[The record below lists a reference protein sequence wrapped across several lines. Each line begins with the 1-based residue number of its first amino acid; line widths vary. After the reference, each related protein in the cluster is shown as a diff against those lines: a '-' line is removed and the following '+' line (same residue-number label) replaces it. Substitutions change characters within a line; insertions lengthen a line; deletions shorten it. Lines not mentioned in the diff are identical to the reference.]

1 MKRIILLSS
10 LAILSLYASDTKDN
24 KKTIQMLE
32 QSPYKEDANLKNY
45 NNTLKVKDGV
55 IIIDHS
61 NTSDDNNNSKT
72 INTKKNIQKDNNNTQ
87 KNQPNLSND
96 NTLKTKTPNSN
107 TPSLK
112 NTSKE
117 ESIHKVSFSFHITN
131 KNINFKDLGLD
142 EQVLQEALNDYKK
155 ESISVQDLQDIANII
170 SYYVQ
175 VSGYPAATAY
185 IPQQELK
192 DQIQINITL
201 GVLGKYVVQNN
212 SSVRD
217 YAIESKLP
225 NHKGE
230 IITTKLVEDAVYKVN
245 EMYGIQTLASLKAGD
260 NPGET
265 DVVIETTP
273 SDSFVSV
280 LFYGDNYGIKESGR
294 YRGGASMSFNNI
306 AHQGDSLNAYLQR
319 SDEAQTNYGIS
330 YTTFLGNLKITP
342 SYSKGNYALGGA
354 YKNANFIGTS
364 ENLGIDLKYPLW
376 ITTYNSFYLTSSY
389 YHKKLSDSKFDILTF
404 DKSSDTISFG
414 IEGVYNGISNDSF
427 SYSANVSYGN
437 VKDEGMTI
445 VGIGTSKVGGVEFG
459 KFAKLNINLNN
470 AYFFNDTFTH
480 LFSLNYQQVINGAT
494 LDSSETISLGGPY
507 GVRAYNNG
515 DGEGDNAVVASFG
528 LRMATPLKD
537 FYITPFYDIGYSWY
551 ENDSKLYRASE
562 TNYMDAYGLQLLYNK
577 TGNFYVKLD
586 LARALKKYKLD
597 DDYSS
602 KAYVSFG
609 KYF

>member
-1 MKRIILLSS
+1 
-10 LAILSLYASDTKDN
+10 
-24 KKTIQMLE
+24 MLE
-32 QSPYKEDANLKNY
+32 QSPYKEDANSKNY
-45 NNTLKVKDGV
+45 NNTLKAKDGV

-61 NTSDDNNNSKT
+61 NTSDDNNSKT
-72 INTKKNIQKDNNNTQ
+72 INTKKNTQ

-294 YRGGASMSFNNI
+294 YRDGASMSFNNI

-319 SDEAQTNYGIS
+319 SDEAQTNYSIS

-342 SYSKGNYALGGA
+342 SYSKRNYALGGA

-389 YHKKLSDSKFDILTF
+389 YHKKLSNSRLNIMTI
-404 DKSSDTISFG
+404 DKSSDTISFS

-437 VKDEGMTI
+437 VKDGGTTILGMS
-445 VGIGTSKVGGVEFG
+445 SKTDGDGFG
-459 KFAKLNINLNN
+459 KFAKLNVNLNN

-480 LFSLNYQQVINGAT
+480 LFSLNYQQVVNGAT
-494 LDSSETISLGGPY
+494 LDSSETISLGDPY

-537 FYITPFYDIGYSWY
+537 FYITPFYNIGYSWY

-609 KYF
+609 K

>member
-1 MKRIILLSS
+1 
-10 LAILSLYASDTKDN
+10 
-24 KKTIQMLE
+24 MLE
-32 QSPYKEDANLKNY
+32 QSPYKEDANSKNY

-61 NTSDDNNNSKT
+61 NTSDDNNSKT
-72 INTKKNIQKDNNNTQ
+72 INTKKNTQ

-96 NTLKTKTPNSN
+96 NTLKTRTPNSN

-260 NPGET
+260 NPGKT

-294 YRGGASMSFNNI
+294 YRDGASMSFNNI

-319 SDEAQTNYGIS
+319 SDEAQTNYSIS

-342 SYSKGNYALGGA
+342 SYSKRNYALGGA

-389 YHKKLSDSKFDILTF
+389 YHKKLSNSRLNIMTI
-404 DKSSDTISFG
+404 DKSSDTISFS

-437 VKDEGMTI
+437 VKDGGTTILGMS
-445 VGIGTSKVGGVEFG
+445 SKTDGDGFG
-459 KFAKLNINLNN
+459 KFAKLNVNLNN

-480 LFSLNYQQVINGAT
+480 LFSLNYQQVVNGAT
-494 LDSSETISLGGPY
+494 LDSSETISLGDPY

>member
-1 MKRIILLSS
+1 
-10 LAILSLYASDTKDN
+10 
-24 KKTIQMLE
+24 MLE
-32 QSPYKEDANLKNY
+32 QSPYKEDANSKNY

-61 NTSDDNNNSKT
+61 NISDDNNSKT
-72 INTKKNIQKDNNNTQ
+72 INTKKNTQ

-117 ESIHKVSFSFHITN
+117 ESIYKVSFSFHITN

-260 NPGET
+260 NPGKT

-294 YRGGASMSFNNI
+294 YRDGASMSFNNI

-319 SDEAQTNYGIS
+319 SDEAQTNYSIS

-342 SYSKGNYALGGA
+342 SYSKRNYALGGA

-389 YHKKLSDSKFDILTF
+389 YHKKLSNSRLNIMTI
-404 DKSSDTISFG
+404 DKSSDTISFS

-437 VKDEGMTI
+437 VKDGGTTILGMS
-445 VGIGTSKVGGVEFG
+445 SKTDGDGFG
-459 KFAKLNINLNN
+459 KFAKLNVNLNN

-480 LFSLNYQQVINGAT
+480 LFSLNYQQVVNGAT
-494 LDSSETISLGGPY
+494 LDSSETISLGDPY

>member
-1 MKRIILLSS
+1 
-10 LAILSLYASDTKDN
+10 
-24 KKTIQMLE
+24 MLE
-32 QSPYKEDANLKNY
+32 QSPYKEDANSKNY

-61 NTSDDNNNSKT
+61 NTSDDNNSKT
-72 INTKKNIQKDNNNTQ
+72 INTKKNTQ

-294 YRGGASMSFNNI
+294 YRDGASMSFNNI

-319 SDEAQTNYGIS
+319 SDEAQTNYSIS

-342 SYSKGNYALGGA
+342 SYSKRNYALGGA

-389 YHKKLSDSKFDILTF
+389 YHKKLSNSRLNIMTI
-404 DKSSDTISFG
+404 DKSSDTISFS

-437 VKDEGMTI
+437 VKDGGTTILGMS
-445 VGIGTSKVGGVEFG
+445 SKTDGDGFG
-459 KFAKLNINLNN
+459 KFAKLNVNLNN

-480 LFSLNYQQVINGAT
+480 LFSLNYQQVVNGAT
-494 LDSSETISLGGPY
+494 LDSSETISLGDPY
-507 GVRAYNNG
+507 GVRTYNNG

-537 FYITPFYDIGYSWY
+537 FYITPFYNIGYSWY

>member
-1 MKRIILLSS
+1 
-10 LAILSLYASDTKDN
+10 
-24 KKTIQMLE
+24 MLE
-32 QSPYKEDANLKNY
+32 QSPYKEDANSKNY

-61 NTSDDNNNSKT
+61 NTSDDNNSKT
-72 INTKKNIQKDNNNTQ
+72 INTKKNTQ

-294 YRGGASMSFNNI
+294 YRDGASMSFNNI

-319 SDEAQTNYGIS
+319 SDEAQTNYSIS

-342 SYSKGNYALGGA
+342 SYSKRNYALGGA
-354 YKNANFIGTS
+354 YKNANFIGSS

-389 YHKKLSDSKFDILTF
+389 YHKKLSNSRLNIMTI
-404 DKSSDTISFG
+404 DKSSDTISFS

-437 VKDEGMTI
+437 VKDGGTTILGMS
-445 VGIGTSKVGGVEFG
+445 SKTDGDGFG
-459 KFAKLNINLNN
+459 KFAKLNVNLNN

-480 LFSLNYQQVINGAT
+480 LFSLNYQQVVNGAT
-494 LDSSETISLGGPY
+494 LDSSETISLGDPY

-515 DGEGDNAVVASFG
+515 EGEGDNAVVASFG

-537 FYITPFYDIGYSWY
+537 FYITPFYNIGYSWY

>member
-1 MKRIILLSS
+1 
-10 LAILSLYASDTKDN
+10 
-24 KKTIQMLE
+24 MLE
-32 QSPYKEDANLKNY
+32 QSPYKEDANSKNY

-61 NTSDDNNNSKT
+61 NTSDDNNSKT
-72 INTKKNIQKDNNNTQ
+72 INTKKNTQ

-294 YRGGASMSFNNI
+294 YRDGASMSFNNI

-319 SDEAQTNYGIS
+319 SDEAQTNYSIS

-342 SYSKGNYALGGA
+342 SYSKRNYALGGA

-389 YHKKLSDSKFDILTF
+389 YHKKLSNSRLNIMTI
-404 DKSSDTISFG
+404 DKSSDTISFS

-437 VKDEGMTI
+437 VKDGGTTILGMS
-445 VGIGTSKVGGVEFG
+445 SKTDGDGFG
-459 KFAKLNINLNN
+459 KFAKLNVNLNN

-480 LFSLNYQQVINGAT
+480 LFSLNYQQVVNGAT
-494 LDSSETISLGGPY
+494 LDSSETISLGDPY

-577 TGNFYVKLD
+577 TGNF
-586 LARALKKYKLD
+586 
-597 DDYSS
+597 
-602 KAYVSFG
+602 
-609 KYF
+609 

>member
-1 MKRIILLSS
+1 MII
-10 LAILSLYASDTKDN
+10 
-24 KKTIQMLE
+24 IQKPST
-32 QSPYKEDANLKNY
+32 QRK
-45 NNTLKVKDGV
+45 TLKK
-55 IIIDHS
+55 II
-61 NTSDDNNNSKT
+61 TT
-72 INTKKNIQKDNNNTQ
+72 LKKI
-87 KNQPNLSND
+87 NLSND

-230 IITTKLVEDAVYKVN
+230 IIATKLVEDAVYKVN

-342 SYSKGNYALGGA
+342 SYSKRNYALGGA

-389 YHKKLSDSKFDILTF
+389 YHKKLSNSRLNIMTI

-437 VKDEGMTI
+437 VKDRGTTILGMS
-445 VGIGTSKVGGVEFG
+445 SKTDGDGFG
-459 KFAKLNINLNN
+459 KFAKLNVNLNN
-470 AYFFNDTFTH
+470 AYFFNYTFTH
-480 LFSLNYQQVINGAT
+480 LFSLNYQQVVNGAT
-494 LDSSETISLGGPY
+494 LDSSETISLGDPY

-515 DGEGDNAVVASFG
+515 DGKGDNAVVASFG

>member
-1 MKRIILLSS
+1 
-10 LAILSLYASDTKDN
+10 
-24 KKTIQMLE
+24 MLE
-32 QSPYKEDANLKNY
+32 QSPYKEDANSKNY
-45 NNTLKVKDGV
+45 NNKDGV

-61 NTSDDNNNSKT
+61 NTSDDNNSKT
-72 INTKKNIQKDNNNTQ
+72 INTKKNTQ

-319 SDEAQTNYGIS
+319 SDEAQTNYSIS

-342 SYSKGNYALGGA
+342 SYSKRNYALGGA

-389 YHKKLSDSKFDILTF
+389 YHKKLSNSRLNIMTI
-404 DKSSDTISFG
+404 DKSSDTISFS

-437 VKDEGMTI
+437 VKDGGTTILGMS
-445 VGIGTSKVGGVEFG
+445 SKTDGDGFG
-459 KFAKLNINLNN
+459 KFAKLNVNLNN

-480 LFSLNYQQVINGAT
+480 LFSLNYQQVVNGAT
-494 LDSSETISLGGPY
+494 LDSSETISLGDPY

>member
-1 MKRIILLSS
+1 M
-10 LAILSLYASDTKDN
+10 
-24 KKTIQMLE
+24 
-32 QSPYKEDANLKNY
+32 
-45 NNTLKVKDGV
+45 

-61 NTSDDNNNSKT
+61 NTSDDNNSKT
-72 INTKKNIQKDNNNTQ
+72 INTKKNTQ

-294 YRGGASMSFNNI
+294 YRDGASMSFNNI

-319 SDEAQTNYGIS
+319 SDEAQTNYSIS

-342 SYSKGNYALGGA
+342 SYSKRNYALGGA

-389 YHKKLSDSKFDILTF
+389 YHKKLSNSRLNIMTI
-404 DKSSDTISFG
+404 DKSSDTISFS

-437 VKDEGMTI
+437 VKDGGTTILGMS
-445 VGIGTSKVGGVEFG
+445 SKTDGDGFG
-459 KFAKLNINLNN
+459 KFAKLNVNLNN

-480 LFSLNYQQVINGAT
+480 LFSLNYQQVVNGAT
-494 LDSSETISLGGPY
+494 LDSSETISLGDPY

-537 FYITPFYDIGYSWY
+537 FYITPFYNIGYSWY

>member
-1 MKRIILLSS
+1 
-10 LAILSLYASDTKDN
+10 
-24 KKTIQMLE
+24 MLE
-32 QSPYKEDANLKNY
+32 QSPYKEDANSKNY

-61 NTSDDNNNSKT
+61 NTSDDNNSKT
-72 INTKKNIQKDNNNTQ
+72 INTKKNTQ

-294 YRGGASMSFNNI
+294 YRDGASMSFNNI

-319 SDEAQTNYGIS
+319 SDEAQTNYSIS

-342 SYSKGNYALGGA
+342 SYSKRNYALGGA

-389 YHKKLSDSKFDILTF
+389 YHKKLSNSRLNIMTI
-404 DKSSDTISFG
+404 DKSSDTISFS

-437 VKDEGMTI
+437 VKDGGTTILGMS
-445 VGIGTSKVGGVEFG
+445 SKTDGDGFG
-459 KFAKLNINLNN
+459 KFAKLNVNLNN

-480 LFSLNYQQVINGAT
+480 LFSLNYQQVVNGAT
-494 LDSSETISLGGPY
+494 LDSSETISLGDPY

-515 DGEGDNAVVASFG
+515 EGEGDNAVVASFG

-537 FYITPFYDIGYSWY
+537 FYITPFYNIGYSWY

-602 KAYVSFG
+602 
-609 KYF
+609 

>member
-1 MKRIILLSS
+1 
-10 LAILSLYASDTKDN
+10 
-24 KKTIQMLE
+24 MLE
-32 QSPYKEDANLKNY
+32 QSPYKEDANSKNY

-61 NTSDDNNNSKT
+61 NTSDDNNSKT
-72 INTKKNIQKDNNNTQ
+72 INTKKNTQ

-185 IPQQELK
+185 IPQQEPK

-294 YRGGASMSFNNI
+294 YRDGASMSFNNI

-319 SDEAQTNYGIS
+319 SDEAQTNYSIS

-342 SYSKGNYALGGA
+342 SYSKRNYALGGA

-389 YHKKLSDSKFDILTF
+389 YHKKLSNSRLNIMTI
-404 DKSSDTISFG
+404 DKSSDTISFS

-427 SYSANVSYGN
+427 SYSANASYGN
-437 VKDEGMTI
+437 VKDGGTTILGMS
-445 VGIGTSKVGGVEFG
+445 SKTDGDGFG
-459 KFAKLNINLNN
+459 KFAKLNVNLNN

-480 LFSLNYQQVINGAT
+480 LFSLNYQQVVNGAT
-494 LDSSETISLGGPY
+494 LDSSETISLGDPY

-515 DGEGDNAVVASFG
+515 EGEGDNAVVASFG

-537 FYITPFYDIGYSWY
+537 FYITPFYNIGYSWY

>member
-1 MKRIILLSS
+1 MII
-10 LAILSLYASDTKDN
+10 
-24 KKTIQMLE
+24 IQKPST
-32 QSPYKEDANLKNY
+32 QRK
-45 NNTLKVKDGV
+45 TLK
-55 IIIDHS
+55 
-61 NTSDDNNNSKT
+61 
-72 INTKKNIQKDNNNTQ
+72 KDNNNTQ
-87 KNQPNLSND
+87 KNQPSLSND

-342 SYSKGNYALGGA
+342 SYSKGNYALGGIWREFD
-354 YKNANFIGTS
+354 FIGTS

-376 ITTYNSFYLTSSY
+376 IATYNSFYLTSSY

-437 VKDEGMTI
+437 VKDGGTTILGMS
-445 VGIGTSKVGGVEFG
+445 SKTDGDGFG
-459 KFAKLNINLNN
+459 KFAKLNVNLNN

-494 LDSSETISLGGPY
+494 I
-507 GVRAYNNG
+507 R
-515 DGEGDNAVVASFG
+515 
-528 LRMATPLKD
+528 
-537 FYITPFYDIGYSWY
+537 
-551 ENDSKLYRASE
+551 
-562 TNYMDAYGLQLLYNK
+562 
-577 TGNFYVKLD
+577 
-586 LARALKKYKLD
+586 
-597 DDYSS
+597 
-602 KAYVSFG
+602 
-609 KYF
+609 

>member
-1 MKRIILLSS
+1 
-10 LAILSLYASDTKDN
+10 
-24 KKTIQMLE
+24 MLE
-32 QSPYKEDANLKNY
+32 QSPYKEDANSKNY

-61 NTSDDNNNSKT
+61 NTSDDNNSKT
-72 INTKKNIQKDNNNTQ
+72 INTKKNTQ

-260 NPGET
+260 NPGKT

-294 YRGGASMSFNNI
+294 YRDGASMSFNNI

-319 SDEAQTNYGIS
+319 SDEVQTNYSIS

-342 SYSKGNYALGGA
+342 SYSKRNYALGGA

-389 YHKKLSDSKFDILTF
+389 YHKKLSNSRLNIMTI
-404 DKSSDTISFG
+404 DKSSDTISFS

-437 VKDEGMTI
+437 VKDGGTTILGMS
-445 VGIGTSKVGGVEFG
+445 SKTDGDGFG
-459 KFAKLNINLNN
+459 KFAKLNVNLNN

-480 LFSLNYQQVINGAT
+480 LFSLNYQQVVNGAT
-494 LDSSETISLGGPY
+494 LDSSETISLGDPY

>member
-1 MKRIILLSS
+1 
-10 LAILSLYASDTKDN
+10 
-24 KKTIQMLE
+24 MLE
-32 QSPYKEDANLKNY
+32 QSPYKEDANSKNY

-61 NTSDDNNNSKT
+61 NTSDDNNSKT
-72 INTKKNIQKDNNNTQ
+72 INTKKNTQ

-319 SDEAQTNYGIS
+319 SDEAQTNYSIS

-342 SYSKGNYALGGA
+342 SYSKRNYALGGA

-389 YHKKLSDSKFDILTF
+389 YHKKLSNSRLNIMTI
-404 DKSSDTISFG
+404 DKSSDTISFS

-437 VKDEGMTI
+437 VKDGGTTILGMS
-445 VGIGTSKVGGVEFG
+445 SKTDGDGFG
-459 KFAKLNINLNN
+459 KFAKLNVNLNN

-480 LFSLNYQQVINGAT
+480 LFSLNYQQVVNGAT
-494 LDSSETISLGGPY
+494 LDSSETISLGDPY

-577 TGNFYVKLD
+577 TGNFM
-586 LARALKKYKLD
+586 
-597 DDYSS
+597 SS
-602 KAYVSFG
+602 LI
-609 KYF
+609 

>member
-1 MKRIILLSS
+1 
-10 LAILSLYASDTKDN
+10 
-24 KKTIQMLE
+24 MLE
-32 QSPYKEDANLKNY
+32 QSPYKEDANSKNY

-61 NTSDDNNNSKT
+61 NTSDDNNSKT
-72 INTKKNIQKDNNNTQ
+72 INTKKNTQ

-142 EQVLQEALNDYKK
+142 EQVLQEALNNYKK

-294 YRGGASMSFNNI
+294 YRDGASMSFNNI

-319 SDEAQTNYGIS
+319 SDEAQTNYSIS

-342 SYSKGNYALGGA
+342 SYSKRNYALGGA

-389 YHKKLSDSKFDILTF
+389 YHKKLSNSRLNIMTI
-404 DKSSDTISFG
+404 DKSSDTISFS

-437 VKDEGMTI
+437 VKDGGTTILGMS
-445 VGIGTSKVGGVEFG
+445 SKTDGDGFG
-459 KFAKLNINLNN
+459 KFAKLNVNLNN

-480 LFSLNYQQVINGAT
+480 LFSLNYQQVVNGAT
-494 LDSSETISLGGPY
+494 LDSSETISLGDPY

-537 FYITPFYDIGYSWY
+537 FYITPFYNIGYSWY

>member
-1 MKRIILLSS
+1 
-10 LAILSLYASDTKDN
+10 
-24 KKTIQMLE
+24 MLE
-32 QSPYKEDANLKNY
+32 QSPYKEDANSKNY

-61 NTSDDNNNSKT
+61 NTSDNNNSKT
-72 INTKKNIQKDNNNTQ
+72 TNTKKNTQ

-294 YRGGASMSFNNI
+294 YRDGASMSFNNI

-319 SDEAQTNYGIS
+319 SDEAQTNYSIS

-342 SYSKGNYALGGA
+342 SYSKRNYALGGA

-389 YHKKLSDSKFDILTF
+389 YHKKLSNSRLNIMTI
-404 DKSSDTISFG
+404 DKSSDTISFS

-437 VKDEGMTI
+437 VKDGGTTILGMS
-445 VGIGTSKVGGVEFG
+445 SKTDGDGFG
-459 KFAKLNINLNN
+459 KFAKLNVNLNN

-480 LFSLNYQQVINGAT
+480 LFSLNYQQVVNGAT
-494 LDSSETISLGGPY
+494 LDSSETISLGDPY

>member
-1 MKRIILLSS
+1 
-10 LAILSLYASDTKDN
+10 
-24 KKTIQMLE
+24 MLE

-61 NTSDDNNNSKT
+61 NTSDNNNNNSKT
-72 INTKKNIQKDNNNTQ
+72 TNTKKNTQKDNNNIQ

-260 NPGET
+260 NLGDT

-342 SYSKGNYALGGA
+342 SYSKRNYALGGA

-389 YHKKLSDSKFDILTF
+389 YHKKLSNSRLNIMTI

-437 VKDEGMTI
+437 VKDRGTTILGMS
-445 VGIGTSKVGGVEFG
+445 SKTDGDGFG
-459 KFAKLNINLNN
+459 KFAKLNVNLNN
-470 AYFFNDTFTH
+470 AYFLNDTFTH
-480 LFSLNYQQVINGAT
+480 LFSLNYQQVVNGAT
-494 LDSSETISLGGPY
+494 LDSSETISLGDPY

-515 DGEGDNAVVASFG
+515 DGKGDNAVVASFG

-537 FYITPFYDIGYSWY
+537 FYITPFYDISYSWY
-551 ENDSKLYRASE
+551 ENDFKLYRASE

-602 KAYVSFG
+602 KAYVIFR

>member
-1 MKRIILLSS
+1 MII
-10 LAILSLYASDTKDN
+10 
-24 KKTIQMLE
+24 IQKPST
-32 QSPYKEDANLKNY
+32 QRK
-45 NNTLKVKDGV
+45 TLKK
-55 IIIDHS
+55 II
-61 NTSDDNNNSKT
+61 TT
-72 INTKKNIQKDNNNTQ
+72 LKKI
-87 KNQPNLSND
+87 NLSND

-155 ESISVQDLQDIANII
+155 ESISIQDLQDIANII

-342 SYSKGNYALGGA
+342 SYSKRNYALGGA

-389 YHKKLSDSKFDILTF
+389 YHKKLSNSRLNIMTI

-437 VKDEGMTI
+437 VKDRGTTILGMS
-445 VGIGTSKVGGVEFG
+445 SKTDGDGFG
-459 KFAKLNINLNN
+459 KFAKLNVNLNN
-470 AYFFNDTFTH
+470 AYFFNYTFTH
-480 LFSLNYQQVINGAT
+480 LFSLNYQQVVNGAT
-494 LDSSETISLGGPY
+494 LDSSETISLGDPY

-515 DGEGDNAVVASFG
+515 DGKGDNAVVASFG

>member
-1 MKRIILLSS
+1 MII
-10 LAILSLYASDTKDN
+10 
-24 KKTIQMLE
+24 IQKPST
-32 QSPYKEDANLKNY
+32 QRK
-45 NNTLKVKDGV
+45 TLKK
-55 IIIDHS
+55 II
-61 NTSDDNNNSKT
+61 TT
-72 INTKKNIQKDNNNTQ
+72 LKKI
-87 KNQPNLSND
+87 NLSND

-342 SYSKGNYALGGA
+342 SYSKRNYALGGA

-389 YHKKLSDSKFDILTF
+389 YHKKLSNSRLNIMTI

-437 VKDEGMTI
+437 VKDRGTTILGMS
-445 VGIGTSKVGGVEFG
+445 SKTDGDGFG
-459 KFAKLNINLNN
+459 KFAKLNVNLNN
-470 AYFFNDTFTH
+470 AYFFNYTFTH
-480 LFSLNYQQVINGAT
+480 LFSLNYQQVVNGAT
-494 LDSSETISLGGPY
+494 LDSSETISLGDPY

-515 DGEGDNAVVASFG
+515 DGKGDNAVVASFG

-562 TNYMDAYGLQLLYNK
+562 TNYMNAYGLQLLYNK

>member
-1 MKRIILLSS
+1 
-10 LAILSLYASDTKDN
+10 
-24 KKTIQMLE
+24 MLE
-32 QSPYKEDANLKNY
+32 QSPYKEDANSKNY

-61 NTSDDNNNSKT
+61 NTSDDNNSKT
-72 INTKKNIQKDNNNTQ
+72 INTKKNTQ

-175 VSGYPAATAY
+175 VSGYPTATAY

-294 YRGGASMSFNNI
+294 YRDGASMSFNNI

-319 SDEAQTNYGIS
+319 SDEAQTNYSIS

-342 SYSKGNYALGGA
+342 SYSKRNYALGGA

-389 YHKKLSDSKFDILTF
+389 YHKKLSNSRLNIMTI
-404 DKSSDTISFG
+404 DKSSDTISFS

-437 VKDEGMTI
+437 VKDGGTTILGMS
-445 VGIGTSKVGGVEFG
+445 SKTDGDGFG
-459 KFAKLNINLNN
+459 KFAKLNVNLNN

-480 LFSLNYQQVINGAT
+480 LFSLNYQQVVNGAT
-494 LDSSETISLGGPY
+494 LDSSETISLGDPY

-537 FYITPFYDIGYSWY
+537 FYITPFYNIGYSWY

>member
-1 MKRIILLSS
+1 MKHIILLSS

-61 NTSDDNNNSKT
+61 NTSDNNNSKT
-72 INTKKNIQKDNNNTQ
+72 TNTKKNTQ

-117 ESIHKVSFSFHITN
+117 ESIHKVSFNFHITN

-175 VSGYPAATAY
+175 ASGYPAATAY

-260 NPGET
+260 NPGDT
-265 DVVIETTP
+265 DIVIETTP

-294 YRGGASMSFNNI
+294 
-306 AHQGDSLNAYLQR
+306 
-319 SDEAQTNYGIS
+319 
-330 YTTFLGNLKITP
+330 
-342 SYSKGNYALGGA
+342 
-354 YKNANFIGTS
+354 
-364 ENLGIDLKYPLW
+364 
-376 ITTYNSFYLTSSY
+376 
-389 YHKKLSDSKFDILTF
+389 
-404 DKSSDTISFG
+404 
-414 IEGVYNGISNDSF
+414 
-427 SYSANVSYGN
+427 
-437 VKDEGMTI
+437 
-445 VGIGTSKVGGVEFG
+445 
-459 KFAKLNINLNN
+459 
-470 AYFFNDTFTH
+470 
-480 LFSLNYQQVINGAT
+480 
-494 LDSSETISLGGPY
+494 
-507 GVRAYNNG
+507 
-515 DGEGDNAVVASFG
+515 
-528 LRMATPLKD
+528 
-537 FYITPFYDIGYSWY
+537 
-551 ENDSKLYRASE
+551 
-562 TNYMDAYGLQLLYNK
+562 
-577 TGNFYVKLD
+577 
-586 LARALKKYKLD
+586 
-597 DDYSS
+597 
-602 KAYVSFG
+602 
-609 KYF
+609 

>member
-1 MKRIILLSS
+1 
-10 LAILSLYASDTKDN
+10 
-24 KKTIQMLE
+24 MLE
-32 QSPYKEDANLKNY
+32 QSPYKEDANSKNY

-61 NTSDDNNNSKT
+61 NTSDDNNSKT
-72 INTKKNIQKDNNNTQ
+72 INTKKNTQ

-265 DVVIETTP
+265 DIVIETTP

-280 LFYGDNYGIKESGR
+280 LFYGDNYGIKESDR

-342 SYSKGNYALGGA
+342 SYSKRNYALGGA

-364 ENLGIDLKYPLW
+364 ENLGIDLKYPLG

-389 YHKKLSDSKFDILTF
+389 YHKKLSNSRLNIMTI

-437 VKDEGMTI
+437 VKDGGTTILGMS
-445 VGIGTSKVGGVEFG
+445 SKTDGDGFG
-459 KFAKLNINLNN
+459 KFAKLNVNLNN

-507 GVRAYNNG
+507 RVRAYNNG
-515 DGEGDNAVVASFG
+515 DREGDNAVVASFG

>member
-1 MKRIILLSS
+1 
-10 LAILSLYASDTKDN
+10 
-24 KKTIQMLE
+24 MLE
-32 QSPYKEDANLKNY
+32 QSPYKEDANSKNY

-61 NTSDDNNNSKT
+61 NTSDDNNSKT
-72 INTKKNIQKDNNNTQ
+72 INTKKNTQ

-260 NPGET
+260 NPGKT

-294 YRGGASMSFNNI
+294 YRDGASMSFNNI

-319 SDEAQTNYGIS
+319 SDEAQTNYSIS

-342 SYSKGNYALGGA
+342 SYSKRNYALGGA

-389 YHKKLSDSKFDILTF
+389 YHKKLSNSRLNIMTI
-404 DKSSDTISFG
+404 DKSSDTISFS

-437 VKDEGMTI
+437 IKDGGTTILGMS
-445 VGIGTSKVGGVEFG
+445 SKTDGDGFG
-459 KFAKLNINLNN
+459 KFAKLNVNLNN

-480 LFSLNYQQVINGAT
+480 LFSLNYQQVVNGAT
-494 LDSSETISLGGPY
+494 LDSSETISLGDPY

>member
-1 MKRIILLSS
+1 M
-10 LAILSLYASDTKDN
+10 
-24 KKTIQMLE
+24 
-32 QSPYKEDANLKNY
+32 
-45 NNTLKVKDGV
+45 

-61 NTSDDNNNSKT
+61 NTSDDNNSKT
-72 INTKKNIQKDNNNTQ
+72 INTKKNTQKDNNNTQ

-192 DQIQINITL
+192 DQI
-201 GVLGKYVVQNN
+201 QNN

-342 SYSKGNYALGGA
+342 SYSKRNYALGGA

-389 YHKKLSDSKFDILTF
+389 YHKKLSNSRLNIMTI

-437 VKDEGMTI
+437 VKDRGTTILGMS
-445 VGIGTSKVGGVEFG
+445 SKTDGDGFG
-459 KFAKLNINLNN
+459 KFAKLNVNLNN
-470 AYFFNDTFTH
+470 AYFFNYTFTH
-480 LFSLNYQQVINGAT
+480 LFSLNYQQVVNGAT
-494 LDSSETISLGGPY
+494 LDSSETISLGDPY

-515 DGEGDNAVVASFG
+515 DGKGDNAVVASFG

>member
-1 MKRIILLSS
+1 
-10 LAILSLYASDTKDN
+10 
-24 KKTIQMLE
+24 MLE
-32 QSPYKEDANLKNY
+32 QSPYKEDANSKNY

-61 NTSDDNNNSKT
+61 NTSDDNNSKT
-72 INTKKNIQKDNNNTQ
+72 INTKKNTQ

-155 ESISVQDLQDIANII
+155 ESISVQNLQDIANII

-294 YRGGASMSFNNI
+294 YRDGASMSFNNI

-319 SDEAQTNYGIS
+319 SDEAQTDYSIS

-342 SYSKGNYALGGA
+342 SYSKRNYALGGA

-389 YHKKLSDSKFDILTF
+389 YHKKLSNSRLNIMTI
-404 DKSSDTISFG
+404 DKSSDTISFS

-437 VKDEGMTI
+437 VKDGGTTILGMS
-445 VGIGTSKVGGVEFG
+445 SKTDGDGFG
-459 KFAKLNINLNN
+459 KFAKLNVNLNN

-480 LFSLNYQQVINGAT
+480 LFSLNYQQVVNGAT
-494 LDSSETISLGGPY
+494 LDSSETISLGDPY

>member
-1 MKRIILLSS
+1 MII
-10 LAILSLYASDTKDN
+10 
-24 KKTIQMLE
+24 IQKPST
-32 QSPYKEDANLKNY
+32 QRK
-45 NNTLKVKDGV
+45 TLKK
-55 IIIDHS
+55 II
-61 NTSDDNNNSKT
+61 TT
-72 INTKKNIQKDNNNTQ
+72 LKKI
-87 KNQPNLSND
+87 NLSND

-225 NHKGE
+225 NHKGG

-265 DVVIETTP
+265 DIVIETTP

-342 SYSKGNYALGGA
+342 SYSKRNYALGGA

-389 YHKKLSDSKFDILTF
+389 YHKKLSNSRLNIMTI

-437 VKDEGMTI
+437 VKDRGTTILGMS
-445 VGIGTSKVGGVEFG
+445 SKTDGDGFG
-459 KFAKLNINLNN
+459 KFAKLNVNLNN
-470 AYFFNDTFTH
+470 AYFFNYTFTH
-480 LFSLNYQQVINGAT
+480 LFSLNYQQVVNGAT
-494 LDSSETISLGGPY
+494 LDSSETISLGDPY

-515 DGEGDNAVVASFG
+515 DGKGDNAVVASFG

>member
-1 MKRIILLSS
+1 M
-10 LAILSLYASDTKDN
+10 
-24 KKTIQMLE
+24 
-32 QSPYKEDANLKNY
+32 
-45 NNTLKVKDGV
+45 
-55 IIIDHS
+55 DHS
-61 NTSDDNNNSKT
+61 NTSDDNNSKT
-72 INTKKNIQKDNNNTQ
+72 INTKKNTQ

-294 YRGGASMSFNNI
+294 YRDGASMSFNNI

-319 SDEAQTNYGIS
+319 SDEAQTNYSIS

-342 SYSKGNYALGGA
+342 SYSKRNYALGGA

-389 YHKKLSDSKFDILTF
+389 YHKKLSNSRLNIMTI
-404 DKSSDTISFG
+404 DKSSDTISFS

-437 VKDEGMTI
+437 VKDGGTTILGMS
-445 VGIGTSKVGGVEFG
+445 SKTDGDGFG
-459 KFAKLNINLNN
+459 KFAKLNVNLNN

-480 LFSLNYQQVINGAT
+480 LFSLNYQQVVNGAT
-494 LDSSETISLGGPY
+494 LDSSETISLGDPY

-537 FYITPFYDIGYSWY
+537 FYITPFYNIGYSWY

>member
-1 MKRIILLSS
+1 
-10 LAILSLYASDTKDN
+10 
-24 KKTIQMLE
+24 MLE
-32 QSPYKEDANLKNY
+32 QSPYKEDANSKNY

-61 NTSDDNNNSKT
+61 NTSDDNNSKT
-72 INTKKNIQKDNNNTQ
+72 INTKKNTQ

-117 ESIHKVSFSFHITN
+117 ESIYKVSFSFHITN

-294 YRGGASMSFNNI
+294 YRDGASMSFNNI

-319 SDEAQTNYGIS
+319 SDEAQTNYSIS

-342 SYSKGNYALGGA
+342 SYSKRNYALGGA

-389 YHKKLSDSKFDILTF
+389 YHKKLSNSRLNIMTI
-404 DKSSDTISFG
+404 DKSSDTISFS

-437 VKDEGMTI
+437 VKDGGTTILGMS
-445 VGIGTSKVGGVEFG
+445 SKTDGDGFG
-459 KFAKLNINLNN
+459 KFAKLNVNLNN

-480 LFSLNYQQVINGAT
+480 LFSLNYQQVVNGAT
-494 LDSSETISLGGPY
+494 LDSSETISLGDPY

-537 FYITPFYDIGYSWY
+537 FYITPFYNIGYSWY

>member
-1 MKRIILLSS
+1 
-10 LAILSLYASDTKDN
+10 
-24 KKTIQMLE
+24 MLE
-32 QSPYKEDANLKNY
+32 QSPYKEDANSKNY

-61 NTSDDNNNSKT
+61 NTSDDNNSKT
-72 INTKKNIQKDNNNTQ
+72 INTKKNTQ

-294 YRGGASMSFNNI
+294 YRDGASMSFNNI

-319 SDEAQTNYGIS
+319 SDEAQTNYSIS

-342 SYSKGNYALGGA
+342 SYSKRNYALGGA

-389 YHKKLSDSKFDILTF
+389 YHKKLSNSRLNIMTI
-404 DKSSDTISFG
+404 DKSSDTISFS

-437 VKDEGMTI
+437 VKDGGTTILGMS
-445 VGIGTSKVGGVEFG
+445 SKTDGDGFG
-459 KFAKLNINLNN
+459 KFAKLNVNLNN

-480 LFSLNYQQVINGAT
+480 LFSLNYQQVVNGAT
-494 LDSSETISLGGPY
+494 LDSSETISLGDPY

-537 FYITPFYDIGYSWY
+537 FYITPFYNIGYSWY
-551 ENDSKLYRASE
+551 ENDSKLYKASE

>member
-1 MKRIILLSS
+1 
-10 LAILSLYASDTKDN
+10 
-24 KKTIQMLE
+24 MLE
-32 QSPYKEDANLKNY
+32 QSPYKEDANSKNY

-61 NTSDDNNNSKT
+61 NTSDDNNSKT
-72 INTKKNIQKDNNNTQ
+72 INTKKNTQ

-294 YRGGASMSFNNI
+294 YRDGASMSFNNI

-319 SDEAQTNYGIS
+319 SDEAQTNYSIS

-342 SYSKGNYALGGA
+342 SYSKRNYALGGA

-389 YHKKLSDSKFDILTF
+389 YHKKLSNSRLNIMTI
-404 DKSSDTISFG
+404 DKSSDTISFS

-437 VKDEGMTI
+437 VKDGGTTILGMS
-445 VGIGTSKVGGVEFG
+445 SKTDGDGFG
-459 KFAKLNINLNN
+459 KFAKLNVNLNN

-480 LFSLNYQQVINGAT
+480 LFSLNYQQVVNGAT
-494 LDSSETISLGGPY
+494 LDSSETISLGDPY

-537 FYITPFYDIGYSWY
+537 FYITPFYNIGYSWY

-602 KAYVSFG
+602 KAYVSFR

>member
-1 MKRIILLSS
+1 
-10 LAILSLYASDTKDN
+10 
-24 KKTIQMLE
+24 MLE
-32 QSPYKEDANLKNY
+32 QSPYKEDANSKNY

-61 NTSDDNNNSKT
+61 NTSDDNNSKT
-72 INTKKNIQKDNNNTQ
+72 INTKKNTQ

-294 YRGGASMSFNNI
+294 YRDGASMSFNNI

-319 SDEAQTNYGIS
+319 SDEAQTNYSIS

-342 SYSKGNYALGGA
+342 SYSKRNYALGGA

-389 YHKKLSDSKFDILTF
+389 YHKKLSNSRLNIMTI
-404 DKSSDTISFG
+404 DKSSDTISFS

-437 VKDEGMTI
+437 VKDGGTTILGMS
-445 VGIGTSKVGGVEFG
+445 SKTDGDGFG
-459 KFAKLNINLNN
+459 KFAKLNVNLNN

-480 LFSLNYQQVINGAT
+480 LFSLNYQQVVNGAT
-494 LDSSETISLGGPY
+494 LDSSETISLGDPY

-551 ENDSKLYRASE
+551 ENNSKLYRASE

>member
-1 MKRIILLSS
+1 MII
-10 LAILSLYASDTKDN
+10 
-24 KKTIQMLE
+24 IQKPST
-32 QSPYKEDANLKNY
+32 QRK
-45 NNTLKVKDGV
+45 TLKK
-55 IIIDHS
+55 II
-61 NTSDDNNNSKT
+61 TT
-72 INTKKNIQKDNNNTQ
+72 LKKI
-87 KNQPNLSND
+87 NLSND

-342 SYSKGNYALGGA
+342 SYSKRNYALGGA

-389 YHKKLSDSKFDILTF
+389 YHKKLSNSRLNIMTI

-437 VKDEGMTI
+437 VKDRGATILGMS
-445 VGIGTSKVGGVEFG
+445 SKTDGDGFG
-459 KFAKLNINLNN
+459 KFAKLNVNLNN
-470 AYFFNDTFTH
+470 AYFFNYTFTH
-480 LFSLNYQQVINGAT
+480 LFSLNYQQVVNGAT
-494 LDSSETISLGGPY
+494 LDSSETISLGDPY

-515 DGEGDNAVVASFG
+515 DGKGDNAVVASFG